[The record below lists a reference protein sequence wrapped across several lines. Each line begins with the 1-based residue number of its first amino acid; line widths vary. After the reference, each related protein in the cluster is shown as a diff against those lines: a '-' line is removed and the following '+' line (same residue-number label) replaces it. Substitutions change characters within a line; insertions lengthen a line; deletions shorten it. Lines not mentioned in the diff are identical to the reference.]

1 MHFLSLILFK
11 QDVHEPPTDIQ
22 LNSNVIKENLEEGSP
37 ISNIT
42 VVDEDEN
49 TLVSCKILQDGKGRV
64 SVNGTVLIAGKTAVD
79 YEMEPSHILMISLK
93 CCDQFK
99 LCLKKNFR
107 MEIKGMYL
115 TTYRDTFGTWG
126 SRSE

>member
-1 MHFLSLILFK
+1 M
-11 QDVHEPPTDIQ
+11 
-22 LNSNVIKENLEEGSP
+22 
-37 ISNIT
+37 
-42 VVDEDEN
+42 VDEDEN